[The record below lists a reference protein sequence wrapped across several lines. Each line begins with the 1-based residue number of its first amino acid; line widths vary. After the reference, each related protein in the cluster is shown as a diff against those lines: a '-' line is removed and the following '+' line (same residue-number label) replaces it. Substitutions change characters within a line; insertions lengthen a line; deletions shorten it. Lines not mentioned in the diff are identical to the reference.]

1 MKITKEV
8 QAQARRLMRLCLGE
22 DGLLQEDKVRLVA
35 ARLQEEQPR
44 NYIALLSAFT
54 ELIRLEQERHT
65 ATITSATPLT
75 EAEQAQIRA
84 KLDARTHGLHYVWQV
99 DPSLIAGLT
108 VRVGDQVTDAS
119 VRSRIERLSRI
130 SSTF

>member
-8 QAQARRLMRLCLGE
+8 QAQARQLMRLCLGA

-35 ARLQEEQPR
+35 AELQAKQPR
-44 NYIALLSAFT
+44 NYLQLLTAFT
-54 ELIRLEQERHT
+54 HLIRMEEARHT
-65 ATITSATPLT
+65 ATITSAVPLT
-75 EAEQAQIRA
+75 PGEQAQIRA
-84 KLDARTHGLHYVWQV
+84 KLDATHAGLQYEWRVE
-99 DPSLIAGLT
+99 PELIAGLT

-130 SSTF
+130 F